1 MSELEPTTSS
11 SEITSQGIEETE
23 KQDDFAEPEVKKR
36 KISSNKPEEK
46 IYNLV
51 ERLGGILCCAVCL
64 DLPRNAIY
72 QVRKFSLIHFF
83 SIITINLVHQII
95 YYVTIRVISLCFDVR
110 NNSAGE
116 Y

>member
-11 SEITSQGIEETE
+11 SEIISQNIIEETE
-23 KQDDFAEPEVKKR
+23 KPQQDDFAEPEIKKR

-64 DLPRNAIY
+64 DLPRTAIY
-72 QVRKFSLIHFF
+72 QVRIFSLITRLF
-83 SIITINLVHQII
+83 L
-95 YYVTIRVISLCFDVR
+95 IS
-110 NNSAGE
+110 
-116 Y
+116 

>member
-11 SEITSQGIEETE
+11 SEITSQSIIEETE
-23 KQDDFAEPEVKKR
+23 KQDDFAEPEIKKR

-64 DLPRNAIY
+64 DLPRTAIY
-72 QVRKFSLIHFF
+72 QVRTFSLNLIF
-83 SIITINLVHQII
+83 IIN
-95 YYVTIRVISLCFDVR
+95 
-110 NNSAGE
+110 
-116 Y
+116 